1 MSEDKQRFT
10 PKRDA
15 GNRSARSEEERPE
28 WQQRVAQPIN
38 PNKAKSPLI
47 PDEIKAEELPLPIR
61 VQLKTLTEEN
71 AERVARHLAMV
82 SLLID
87 QDTELA
93 QAHAMAAVARASRIG
108 LVHEFAGA
116 AAYANGDFALALRE
130 LQTHRRI
137 TGSNEQIALI
147 VDCERGLGRPDK
159 ALAEGRGVD
168 RRKISGEARVNL
180 AIALSG
186 ARLDKGE
193 DDLALA
199 ELEIAE
205 LTPTKV
211 HEYTAALFFAY
222 SDVLEALGRKS
233 EAKKWLDL
241 ATRAEKEF
249 APKGDPGFEIVEE
262 IQIPV
267 RRDPSEYERN
277 TEGDKRGDRRPARD
291 GARAPR
297 QGGDRRAPREGG
309 ERRAPREGGE
319 RRAPREGSER
329 RAPRDGAERK
339 PYRGSD
345 QSRGR
350 DAGGSP
356 KRSSDR
362 GQRGFGKRGE
372 R

>member
-1 MSEDKQRFT
+1 MSEEQKRFT
-10 PKRDA
+10 PKREA
-15 GNRSARSEEERPE
+15 GNRSARSEQDRPE

-47 PDEIKAEELPLPIR
+47 PDEITAEELPLPIR

-116 AAYANGDFALALRE
+116 AAYANGDFAIALRE
-130 LQTHRRI
+130 LQSHRRI

-159 ALAEGRGVD
+159 ALAEGRAVD

-193 DDLALA
+193 DDLALV

-211 HEYTAALFFAY
+211 HDYSAALFYAY
-222 SDVLEALGRKS
+222 SDVLEGLGRKS
-233 EAKKWLDL
+233 EAKKWADL
-241 ATRAEKEF
+241 AFRAEKEF
-249 APKGDPGFEIVEE
+249 APKDAGGFEVVEE

-277 TEGDKRGDRRPARD
+277 DENGERPA
-291 GARAPR
+291 
-297 QGGDRRAPREGG
+297 RRAPREGGERRPFREGGERRAPRDGGERRPFREAG

-319 RRAPREGSER
+319 RKPFRSGGGRA
-329 RAPRDGAERK
+329 
-339 PYRGSD
+339 
-345 QSRGR
+345 Q
-350 DAGGSP
+350 GGSASGR
-356 KRSSDR
+356 K
-362 GQRGFGKRGE
+362 GFGKRGE